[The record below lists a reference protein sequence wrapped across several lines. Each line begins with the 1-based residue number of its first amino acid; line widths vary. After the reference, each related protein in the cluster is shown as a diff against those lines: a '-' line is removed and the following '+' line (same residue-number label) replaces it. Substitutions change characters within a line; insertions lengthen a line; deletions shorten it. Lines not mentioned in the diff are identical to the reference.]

1 MHTSRVAPGVGT
13 QPAQTRWRCCP
24 ARRVRC
30 AAGTEQGQAVAT
42 RSLQYTALEGNTF
55 KLCFPSTRITVLADP
70 WLVGPLTFGPPAL
83 AALYSGVKPAGDL
96 GTVQAS
102 DASVLLLS
110 QGLDDHAHRPTLEK
124 LDKRLPVVAS
134 PSAAAVATALGFTS
148 VQSVP
153 HGQSCV
159 VAGLRFT
166 ATQGALVGPPW
177 STRENGFFISE
188 ESGDGLVVY
197 YEPHLDYT
205 RDSVAR
211 ALQAVGGRCDVA
223 VVPTTAVS
231 LAGYPLVM
239 GSPEAVMDLIRLLQP
254 AVLVPL
260 RNDQIKEEG
269 AIAPFVQFSEPSIAA
284 VRAQLAASPA
294 LRTRLVEP
302 AATGSPLVLDV

>member
-1 MHTSRVAPGVGT
+1 MAT
-13 QPAQTRWRCCP
+13 QKL
-24 ARRVRC
+24 
-30 AAGTEQGQAVAT
+30 E
-42 RSLQYTALEGNTF
+42 YTPLEGNTF
-55 KLCFPSTRITVLADP
+55 KLCFPATRTTVLADP

-96 GTVQAS
+96 GTGAAS

-134 PSAAAVATALGFTS
+134 PSAAAVATSLGFTS
-148 VQSVP
+148 VTAVP
-153 HGQSCV
+153 HGQSAV

-177 STRENGFFISE
+177 STRENGFLISE
-188 ESGDGLVVY
+188 ERGDDDDDDGLVVY

-205 RDSVAR
+205 PSSVASALR
-211 ALQAVGGRCDVA
+211 ALGRPCSLA

-239 GSPEAVMDLIRLLQP
+239 GNAQAVMDLIRLLQP

-269 AIAPFVQFSEPSIAA
+269 AIAPFVQFAEPAISS
-284 VRAQLAASPA
+284 VRAQLAASPE

-302 AATGSPLVLDV
+302 GQTGTPLVLDV